1 MRPREDEL
9 IDPEIA
15 EQLDAIDATLAGE
28 PVAPRFAELA
38 ELALLLS
45 VARPDGP
52 SPEFAAELDGRV
64 EGRFGR
70 SVGAPVDSG
79 GSVAAA
85 GGWSRRWRAWSLTPV
100 LGTAA
105 TALAAVV
112 VVAVVLVNSGGGT
125 GTPQDV
131 ARTFNGAVTSSPSSK
146 ARGAVKAA
154 PVPKRVPVGQVVNSA
169 RSLVPHSAAQTATKI
184 NGSASSASSASSSTP
199 GGGGAAGGAGTILG
213 PLAAPAPVPNGRKV
227 VQSSILQLGAAA
239 NRIDA
244 VAQGVFNVVGAV
256 NGIVDRS
263 NVASTGGP
271 GASAQ
276 FQLRVPSASLS
287 LALTDLSRLR
297 YAHVISRTDNTHD
310 VNSSYVSTQHQ
321 IAQAQ
326 AALARL
332 RTELAGATVQ
342 TEIDTLRAQIANE
355 NATLARAQNALLGL
369 NHQVSYSRL
378 QVSIQATSPGAGGVT
393 PGAGNGGFGLHK
405 AGHDAL
411 RVLEVSAG
419 VVLIAL
425 AVLVPVGLLAALAW
439 WLSGTVQRRR
449 RERALDMA

>member
-9 IDPEIA
+9 IDPEVA
-15 EQLDAIDATLAGE
+15 EQLEAIDATLAGE

-52 SPEFAAELDGRV
+52 SPEFAAELDRRV

-70 SVGAPVDSG
+70 AAGGSVDSG
-79 GSVAAA
+79 GAVAAV
-85 GGWSRRWRAWSLTPV
+85 GGRSRRWRAWSLTPV

-105 TALAAVV
+105 AALAAVV

-125 GTPQDV
+125 GTPQNV
-131 ARTFNGAVTSSPSSK
+131 ARSVNGAATSSPSPK
-146 ARGAVKAA
+146 APGIRTDQAHGAVKAA
-154 PVPKRVPVGQVVNSA
+154 PAPTRFAAGQSVNSA
-169 RSLVPHSAAQTATKI
+169 GTLVPHRTAATAGKTATTVT
-184 NGSASSASSASSSTP
+184 SSAGT
-199 GGGGAAGGAGTILG
+199 GGTIIG
-213 PLAAPAPVPNGRKV
+213 GLAAPAPVPNGRKV
-227 VQSSILQLGAAA
+227 IQSSILQLGAAG

-310 VNSSYVSTQHQ
+310 VNSSYLSTQHQ

-332 RTELAGATVQ
+332 RTELAAATVQ
-342 TEIDTLRAQIANE
+342 TQIDSLRAQIANE
-355 NATLARAQNALLGL
+355 KATLARAQNSLQGL
-369 NHQVSYSRL
+369 NHQVNYSRL
-378 QVSIQATSPGAGGVT
+378 QVTIQATSAGGGGVT
-393 PGAGNGGFGLHK
+393 PGGGSGGFGLHK

-411 RVLEVSAG
+411 RVLEVAAG
-419 VVLIAL
+419 VALIAL